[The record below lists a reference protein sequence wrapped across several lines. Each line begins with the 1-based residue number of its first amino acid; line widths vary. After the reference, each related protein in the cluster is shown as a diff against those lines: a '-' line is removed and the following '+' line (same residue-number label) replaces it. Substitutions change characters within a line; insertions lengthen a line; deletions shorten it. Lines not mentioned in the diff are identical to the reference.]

1 MYNYYGI
8 AVFGYFL
15 CSFGTKGQGHLQS
28 LTSDISAI
36 TGNY

>member
-1 MYNYYGI
+1 MGYMDILNF
-8 AVFGYFL
+8 AVL
-15 CSFGTKGQGHLQS
+15 ALKGECHLQS